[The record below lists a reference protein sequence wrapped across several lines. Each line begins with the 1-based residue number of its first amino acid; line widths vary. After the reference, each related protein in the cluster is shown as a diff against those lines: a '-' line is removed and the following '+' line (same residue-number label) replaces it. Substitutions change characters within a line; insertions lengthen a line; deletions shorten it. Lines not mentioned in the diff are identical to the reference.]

1 MLKDLNIAV
10 LKCGF
15 RNSLALTNH
24 GEVYAWG
31 LISAGKFIDEMSQL
45 TPMKMDCFGVENIVM
60 VSCGCR
66 HSLALTESG
75 LVFSWGENIHGQLGS
90 GNEIYREKPKLIEL
104 ENISIKKISC
114 GQRHSLLLS
123 NDGVIYAFGDNKFGQ
138 IGNGTKVSQKKP
150 IRLNHSNKFVDIA
163 SSSMENISVA
173 LSIDNQFFIWGKCG
187 KEVHSTPIQINC
199 HTFDEVFLN
208 FTDIQYEPR
217 ADLIKF
223 NDWLFR
229 YGYYENEFKE
239 IGKEIAHGSFGR
251 VHKVINKN
259 GKYFAIKIVEPSDGY
274 EKEFLREYVNQ
285 NRVNKLMG
293 KFFVKQFDSWF
304 ENKRNEKNSGLTLY
318 IKMELCDKTLNE
330 VMNEIDLKFFRNDDK
345 ILSPIGYYVA
355 SDIFIEILRGVLC
368 LHQHNIIHRDLNP
381 SNILLIKEETG
392 EITVK
397 IADYGLSV
405 LHELSDQSHTK
416 DRGTPKYMAPEV
428 SLNTKYDT
436 KADIYSLGIILEN
449 LFKIETT
456 KYEIN

>member
-1 MLKDLNIAV
+1 
-10 LKCGF
+10 
-15 RNSLALTNH
+15 
-24 GEVYAWG
+24 
-31 LISAGKFIDEMSQL
+31 
-45 TPMKMDCFGVENIVM
+45 
-60 VSCGCR
+60 
-66 HSLALTESG
+66 
-75 LVFSWGENIHGQLGS
+75 
-90 GNEIYREKPKLIEL
+90 
-104 ENISIKKISC
+104 
-114 GQRHSLLLS
+114 
-123 NDGVIYAFGDNKFGQ
+123 
-138 IGNGTKVSQKKP
+138 
-150 IRLNHSNKFVDIA
+150 
-163 SSSMENISVA
+163 MENISVA

-304 ENKRNEKNSGLTLY
+304 ESKRNEKNSGLTLY

-330 VMNEIDLKFFRNDDK
+330 VMNEIDFEFFRKDDK
-345 ILSPIGYYVA
+345 ILSPIGYYIA

-381 SNILLIKEETG
+381 SNILFKKEETG

-428 SLNTKYDT
+428 PLNTKYDT

-449 LFKIETT
+449 LFKIETI
-456 KYEIN
+456 KYEID